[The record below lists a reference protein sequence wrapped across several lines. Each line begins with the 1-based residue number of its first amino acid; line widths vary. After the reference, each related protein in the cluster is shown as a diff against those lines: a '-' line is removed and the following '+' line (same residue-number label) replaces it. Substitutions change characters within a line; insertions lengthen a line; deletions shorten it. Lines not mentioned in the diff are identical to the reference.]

1 MTATDLSLP
10 HAGTAGGDAT
20 ATCVFAVRRDD
31 APEWLPESPGH
42 AGGGPV
48 GLLALP
54 GGGLQA
60 VVQPVAAA
68 DFTEEA
74 LRRRLSD
81 PVELERCARTHH
93 AVITAAA
100 ADGPVVPLPLATL
113 FTGVDRAV
121 AALADQRAHFLAA
134 LDRVTGRA
142 EWAVKV
148 HVEPSEPARAAPDE
162 GTDPATVGT
171 GAGAAYLARVRGRE
185 RDRRAR
191 QEAVLRVAGHV
202 HEVAAAFAVAAV
214 RRTPHSTEITGKDRP
229 QVLNAAYL
237 VDDAR
242 AAELVAAVRALD
254 GTHTG
259 LDVHI
264 EVSGPWVPY
273 SFTRSGEGTGL

>member
-1 MTATDLSLP
+1 MTATDLSRP
-10 HAGTAGGDAT
+10 HAGAAGADAT

-31 APEWLPESPGH
+31 APERLPGSPGH

-60 VVQPVAAA
+60 VVQPVPAA

-74 LRRRLSD
+74 LRRRLGD
-81 PVELERCARTHH
+81 PAELERCARTHH

-134 LDRVTGRA
+134 LDHVTGRA

-148 HVEPSEPARAAPDE
+148 HVEPNEPAGSGKDAEPAA
-162 GTDPATVGT
+162 VRT

-202 HEVAAAFAVAAV
+202 HGVAAAFAVAAV
-214 RRTPHSTEITGKDRP
+214 RRTPHSTAITGKDRP

-237 VDDAR
+237 VDDTR

>member
-1 MTATDLSLP
+1 MTATDLSP
-10 HAGTAGGDAT
+10 PPGAAAGADAM
-20 ATCVFAVRRDD
+20 ATWVFAVRRDD
-31 APEWLPESPGH
+31 APERLPESPGH

-60 VVQPVAAA
+60 VAQPVPAA
-68 DFTEEA
+68 DFAQEA
-74 LRRRLSD
+74 LRRRLGD
-81 PVELERCARTHH
+81 PAELERCARTHH

-148 HVEPSEPARAAPDE
+148 YVEPEESAGSADDDP
-162 GTDPATVGT
+162 GPATVRT

-214 RRTPHSTEITGKDRP
+214 RRTPHSTAITGRQRP

-237 VDDAR
+237 VDDGR
-242 AAELVAAVRALD
+242 AAELTAAVRAL
-254 GTHTG
+254 GGPRSG